1 MGGIVVLS
9 DDDGQN
15 HIVIDAFSNKVYK
28 CDGQPFDNIQ
38 YFCGFSDFELCECGI
53 SISSRILLRVMGKA
67 DFGVFLRRRE
77 EFWDDFRYKLFS
89 HPNFCIQELN
99 QYLNKFGEGPINEPD
114 YHLKRFRF
122 R

>member
-1 MGGIVVLS
+1 
-9 DDDGQN
+9 
-15 HIVIDAFSNKVYK
+15 
-28 CDGQPFDNIQ
+28 
-38 YFCGFSDFELCECGI
+38 
-53 SISSRILLRVMGKA
+53 MGKA

-99 QYLNKFGEGPINEPD
+99 QYLKKYGDGPINEPD

-122 R
+122 RLEA